1 MGRDFDWRDGMT
13 APSNWGRWGADDQR
27 GTLNLLGPDEV
38 VRAAAVVKR
47 GKVYSLGL
55 DLSPEAPRTPTR
67 NALWHRATKTER
79 PGPAMS
85 AADDLI
91 LMHTHTATH
100 LDALCH
106 IWLDGQLYNGFPSA
120 EVGYDGARRNGVHNV
135 QSLVARGVLLDVAG
149 HRGVDHLEP
158 GELIG
163 AAELDAVA
171 RAQGVE
177 VRAGDVVLIRTG
189 WIRVMATDRAR
200 FDRFE
205 EPGPGRDAVAWF
217 HEHGLVGLGADNA
230 AVEVLPPE
238 DGVQMALHVGIIRDL
253 GGYLIEYLNLEELAA
268 DRAYEF
274 LFALA
279 PLRLVGGIGSP
290 VNPLAIA

>member
-1 MGRDFDWRDGMT
+1 MVT
-13 APSNWGRWGADDQR
+13 NWNRWGADDER
-27 GTLNLLGPDEV
+27 GTLNILTDDL
-38 VRAAAVVKR
+38 VRQAAAVVTK

-55 DLSPEAPRTPTR
+55 DLSPDAPRTPTR
-67 NALWHRATKTER
+67 NAVWHRATKTER

-85 AADDLI
+85 SADDLV

-106 IWLDGQLYNGFPSA
+106 VWLDGQLYNGYPSA
-120 EVGYDGARRNGVHNV
+120 EIAFDGAPRNGVHNV
-135 QSLVARGVLLDVAG
+135 RSIVARGLLLDVAG

-158 GELIG
+158 GDLVT

-171 RAQGVE
+171 KAQGVE
-177 VRAGDVVLIRTG
+177 PRPGDVVLIRTG
-189 WIRVMATDRAR
+189 WIRVMASDRAR

-217 HEHGLVGLGADNA
+217 RDHDLVALGADNP

-238 DGVQMALHVGIIRDL
+238 DGVQMALHVGVIRDL

-274 LFALA
+274 LFVLA
-279 PLRLVGGIGSP
+279 PLRLVKGIGSP
-290 VNPLAIA
+290 VNPLAIT